1 MPQLSTWIHGQVCG
15 STVGRGFSLNGASNP
30 IDQISKQKVMIL
42 KFSCGKRLSGEGYR
56 SHGEKVACS
65 ELLLLE

>member
-1 MPQLSTWIHGQVCG
+1 MWVDRQ
-15 STVGRGFSLNGASNP
+15 ASFLP
-30 IDQISKQKVMIL
+30 ELGIKPVVDQISKQKGIIL

-65 ELLLLE
+65 EFKLKAGDLIGHR